1 MRLKSQKMLNKT
13 KLQAISTTKYP
24 FNFSAYFGHGLHL
37 FGREAGQFV
46 GYTLIHLLLFSLIRT
61 LAPEFTLYCLIVS
74 PSFLSGYY
82 IVARDIDRDED
93 IPFSRFFAGY
103 YHAPGLLVIGGSIIL
118 GCGILGLPFFLFE
131 PGIHLMHLPFIR
143 FWVALYM
150 TLGAYPLLLP
160 VVFLYSFFRWAPM
173 LYLFSRMSIPEAL
186 IMSYKLVKPRWG
198 LHFLFTI
205 VLAIIGAYFS
215 TYFFYVLSLFLVSVS
230 ACADYASFAQI
241 TEEAQEEDRAG
252 EQPEPETQPEP
263 TPIAFYELPVQEA
276 STTTNLSVEAPR
288 PSASPVPPVTK
299 TPVEDEDDLWHVPD
313 EKEVSAKFEL
323 LLNRKSR
330 LNIKGYFGKSFRLFS
345 DDIGNFIPY
354 TFVVL
359 LTLLL
364 TRLVGP
370 LGIMAN
376 MLLANQL
383 IAGYFV
389 AGASLERGQ
398 KNGIGTYFSAFEF
411 VQNISLFSVIQF
423 LVNFILFLPFLFIV
437 GYKMFR
443 FDLLGQEAYPYWTF
457 LLLLPMIYLSIAWRW
472 APALMI
478 FYHMNLWQ
486 AMETSRKL
494 ITRNLF
500 GHTIHLLL
508 ITLPFLIPPIINFLS
523 INLEL
528 RLFSLLFLLIIGYSI
543 GADYFAFA
551 DEVDLFEEADSEK
564 MDLLDHFI
572 ETKE

>member
-1 MRLKSQKMLNKT
+1 MLNKT
-13 KLQAISTTKYP
+13 QLQAISTTKYP
-24 FNFSAYFGHGLHL
+24 FNFGGYFGHGLYL

-46 GYTLIHLLLFSLIRT
+46 GYTLIHFLLFLLVRT
-61 LAPEFTLYCLIVS
+61 FAQEATYYCLIVL

-82 IVARDIDRDED
+82 IVACDIDQDED

-103 YHAPGLLVIGGSIIL
+103 YHAPGLLIIGGIIML
-118 GCGILGLPFFLFE
+118 GCGILSVPFLYFE
-131 PGIHLMHLPFIR
+131 PGIHLMDWTYTR
-143 FWVALYM
+143 FLIALYL

-160 VVFLYSFFRWAPM
+160 AVLFYSFFRWTPM
-173 LYLFSRMSIPEAL
+173 LFLFSKMSIPEAL
-186 IMSYKLVKPRWG
+186 IMSWKLVKPRWG

-215 TYFFYVLSLFLVSVS
+215 TYFFYVLSLFLVSVT
-230 ACADYASFAQI
+230 ACIDYASFAQI
-241 TEEAQEEDRAG
+241 TEESQEENETV
-252 EQPEPETQPEP
+252 EQPEPKTQPEP
-263 TPIAFYELPVQEA
+263 TPIVFSELPLKAVP
-276 STTTNLSVEAPR
+276 TITNLPEETHQPI
-288 PSASPVPPVTK
+288 ASPVSPITK
-299 TPVEDEDDLWHVPD
+299 TPVEEEDDLWHVPD
-313 EKEVSAKFEL
+313 EKEIRAKFEL
-323 LLNRKSR
+323 LLSQKSR

-370 LGIMAN
+370 IGILAN

-389 AGASLERGQ
+389 AGVSLERGQ
-398 KNGIGTYFSAFEF
+398 KNGIGIYFSAFEF
-411 VQNISLFSVIQF
+411 VQNISLFSLLQF

-478 FYHMNLWQ
+478 FYHMGIWQ

-500 GHTIHLLL
+500 GHSIHLLL

-528 RLFSLLFLLIIGYSI
+528 RLFSLLFLLLIGYSI

-551 DEVDLFEEADSEK
+551 DEVDLFEETDSEK